1 MELMKHERILQEA
14 ARRYARLQADDC
26 TQVERDATQAW
37 QAEDAEHRKAYEL
50 AARVASGVDALAADE
65 RLNQKLRA
73 LADEAFAAY
82 AATPAGDVPAGA
94 ARSPRRWH
102 MAAGLAASIAIVVF
116 AAWQIS
122 PRIVPEPNPTLTH
135 ETTGNQRRI
144 TTLADGST
152 VQLDVNTRIA
162 VRMSSERR
170 QIELLSG
177 RALFEVAH
185 DSSRPFS
192 VTAAGSRTTA
202 LGTKFQ
208 VQLDE
213 ANVVVTLTE
222 GSVAVDRDEPDLAGA
237 AWRERLSP
245 GEQLSIAAVSDER
258 LRRFVDLNVTT
269 SWTQGRH
276 LFRGTPLRSALEEIN
291 RYASKK
297 VRLGDPSLAELPVS
311 GNFLAGDSEVV
322 IDAFA
327 ALLPLRAVHTG
338 EREIVLFRT
347 HGQGRSGR

>member
-1 MELMKHERILQEA
+1 MKHERILQEA

-37 QAEDAEHRKAYEL
+37 QAEDAENRAAYEL
-50 AARVASGVDALAADE
+50 AARVSSGVDALAADE

-82 AATPAGDVPAGA
+82 TATPARGVPASA

-102 MAAGLAASIAIVVF
+102 IAAGLAASIAISVL

-122 PRIVPEPNPTLTH
+122 LQFVPEPAQTLAY
-135 ETTGNQRRI
+135 ETTTNERRI
-144 TTLADGST
+144 ATLADGST

-162 VRMSSERR
+162 VRMNSERR

-177 RALFEVAH
+177 RALFEVTH

-192 VTAAGSRTTA
+192 VSAVGSRTTA

-222 GSVAVDRDEPDLAGA
+222 GSVAVDRDDRNLAGA
-237 AWRERLSP
+237 AWHERLSP
-245 GEQLSIAAVSDER
+245 GEQLSIATVSDER
-258 LRRFVDLNVTT
+258 LRRFVDVHVTT

-276 LFRGTPLRSALEEIN
+276 IFRGTPLHSALDEVN

-327 ALLPLRAVHTG
+327 ALLPIRVVHTG
-338 EREIVLFRT
+338 DREIILFRR